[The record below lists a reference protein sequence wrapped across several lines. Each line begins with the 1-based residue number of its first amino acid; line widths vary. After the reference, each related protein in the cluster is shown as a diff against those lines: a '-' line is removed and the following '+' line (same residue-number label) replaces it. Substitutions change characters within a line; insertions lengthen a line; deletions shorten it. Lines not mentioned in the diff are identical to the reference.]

1 MTVEAV
7 DEDDIHQ
14 RLLGAVDLGEAVR
27 LDLVWVR
34 HVFLRG
40 LNSE

>member
-7 DEDDIHQ
+7 NEDDIHQ
-14 RLLGAVDLGEAVR
+14 RLLGAVDLGKAVR
-27 LDLVWVR
+27 LDLVWIR

>member
-1 MTVEAV
+1 MAVEAV
-7 DEDDIHQ
+7 NEDYIHQ
-14 RLLGAVDLGEAVR
+14 RLLGAVDLGEAIR

-40 LNSE
+40 VNSR